1 MKRKNLKKRIAFL
14 EELLADDGIDPN
26 PLPASEYFPFFEY
39 KKKDTQYDSEELLAM
54 IKLSST
60 RIENILKRLHT
71 LEHEE
76 APDLSPVDDRIGTA
90 EATIQKI
97 QHWAFS
103 IDDKMLGIRR
113 EINRLSAERSCN
125 CGKLEDDAQ
134 DLARQVH
141 RLRNR
146 VGAIEEQ
153 DRDRWSAGM
162 MQGIWI
168 SEMVE
173 RYHDE
178 SE

>member
-1 MKRKNLKKRIAFL
+1 MKRKHIKQTLDSCLLEIDAAGSRI
-14 EELLADDGIDPN
+14 
-26 PLPASEYFPFFEY
+26 S
-39 KKKDTQYDSEELLAM
+39 
-54 IKLSST
+54 
-60 RIENILKRLHT
+60 
-71 LEHEE
+71 
-76 APDLSPVDDRIGTA
+76 TA

-97 QHWAFS
+97 QHWAYS
-103 IDDKMLGIRR
+103 IDDWLINVRR